1 MGHLCG
7 APLLDDAQVGMVEHH
22 LVQAPGLAGAL
33 VTGTPG
39 THVGDPN
46 AGVVREAADD
56 PLAPCARETHGL
68 FLPVDRAEDVEAKLS
83 CHVLP
88 MDAYGVGRRGV
99 PQRPHGRAQELQDV
113 PGVRDGADVMGAH
126 AELVGV
132 PVDAPEVVRDVP
144 DPVSVIVGGIA

>member
-1 MGHLCG
+1 MH
-7 APLLDDAQVGMVEHH
+7 
-22 LVQAPGLAGAL
+22 
-33 VTGTPG
+33 TGS
-39 THVGDPN
+39 
-46 AGVVREAADD
+46 VR
-56 PLAPCARETHGL
+56 G
-68 FLPVDRAEDVEAKLS
+68 
-83 CHVLP
+83 
-88 MDAYGVGRRGV
+88 GV